1 MIENKRKVKIVSILL
16 IMIMIMGL
24 LSGCNLNKKDKN
36 AETEAHEQPVK
47 NVVEGLVEA
56 NSEKFLKAFPDYISD
71 QMKTMFTDEYLKST
85 VSKAEEEY
93 GANIKMSYK
102 ILDKKDI
109 SEEDLRE
116 MEEEVK
122 ESFGKEIR
130 ITKGYKLGIEITTK
144 GDKAEDKEEDVFKVY
159 EIDGKWYML
168 AF

>member
-1 MIENKRKVKIVSILL
+1 MV
-16 IMIMIMGL
+16 L

-36 AETEAHEQPVK
+36 AEVEAYEQPVK

-71 QMKTMFTDEYLKST
+71 QMKTMFTEEYLKAT

-93 GANIKMSYK
+93 GANIKMTYK
-102 ILDKKDI
+102 VLDKNDI

-130 ITKGYKLGIEITTK
+130 ITKGYKLGVEITTK

>member
-1 MIENKRKVKIVSILL
+1 
-16 IMIMIMGL
+16 
-24 LSGCNLNKKDKN
+24 
-36 AETEAHEQPVK
+36 
-47 NVVEGLVEA
+47 
-56 NSEKFLKAFPDYISD
+56 
-71 QMKTMFTDEYLKST
+71 
-85 VSKAEEEY
+85 
-93 GANIKMSYK
+93 MSYK

-130 ITKGYKLGIEITTK
+130 ITKGYKLGVEITTK